1 MRVAGGFTL
10 IEVLVAVLVLAVGL
24 IGGTAMQL
32 HAMRA
37 RQESA
42 LLSTAVQAAA
52 AMAERIRANAGQRSV
67 YLSLDYDAAIE
78 PAPAPPRILCQDTAC
93 APAALAALDVYELK
107 RMVRTSLPA
116 GRARVC
122 RDAHAWHAGRLR
134 WPCSAAPGAPVVVKI
149 GWRGKN
155 PDGTPLADDDSGV
168 VAGVAMAVAGVG
180 P

>member
-1 MRVAGGFTL
+1 M
-10 IEVLVAVLVLAVGL
+10 EVLVAVLVLAVGL

-42 LLSTAVQAAA
+42 LLTTAVQAAA
-52 AMAERIRANAGQRSV
+52 AMAERIRANAGQRAL
-67 YLSLDYDAAIE
+67 YLALDYDAAIE
-78 PAPAPPRILCQDTAC
+78 PSPAPPRSLCQDSTC
-93 APAALAALDVYELK
+93 APAALAALDIYELK
-107 RMVRTSLPA
+107 RMVRASLPA

-122 RDAHAWHAGRLR
+122 RDAHAWQAGRLR
-134 WPCSAAPGAPVVVKI
+134 WPCSAVPGAPIVVKI

-155 PDGTPLADDDSGV
+155 PDGTPQADDDGGFV
-168 VAGVAMAVAGVG
+168 PGVAMTVAGVG

>member
-1 MRVAGGFTL
+1 MRVAAGFTL

-32 HAMRA
+32 HALRA

-52 AMAERIRANAGQRSV
+52 SMAERIRANAGQRSV
-67 YLSLDYDAAIE
+67 YLGLDYDAAIE
-78 PAPAPPRILCQDTAC
+78 PNPVPPRSLCQDAAC

-107 RMVRTSLPA
+107 RMVRASLPA

-122 RDAHAWHAGRLR
+122 RDAQAWHAGRLR
-134 WPCSAAPGAPVVVKI
+134 WPCSDGPGAPVVVKI

-155 PDGTPLADDDSGV
+155 PDGTPQAGDDGGFV
-168 VAGVAMAVAGVG
+168 PGVAITVAGVG

>member
-1 MRVAGGFTL
+1 MRAVAGFTL
-10 IEVLVAVLVLAVGL
+10 IEVLVALLVLAVGL

-42 LLSTAVQAAA
+42 LLSAAVQAAVS
-52 AMAERIRANAGQRSV
+52 MAERIRANPGQAGI
-67 YLSLDYDAAIE
+67 YLDVDYDATAE
-78 PAPAPPRILCQDTAC
+78 PTPAAPPSLCLDSGC
-93 APAALAALDVYELK
+93 DRAALAALDIHELK
-107 RMVRTSLPA
+107 RVVRTALPA

-122 RDAHAWHAGRLR
+122 RDAHMWHAGRLR
-134 WPCSAAPGAPVVVKI
+134 WSCDATPGAPIVVKV

-155 PDGTPLADDDSGV
+155 PDGTPQSDDAGGFV
-168 VAGVAMAVAGVG
+168 PGVAMAVAGVR

>member
-1 MRVAGGFTL
+1 MRIAAGFTL

-52 AMAERIRANAGQRSV
+52 SMAERIRANAGQQAAYV
-67 YLSLDYDAAIE
+67 ALDYDAAIE
-78 PAPAPPRILCQDTAC
+78 PSPAPPRSLCQHAAC

-107 RMVRTSLPA
+107 RMVRASLPA

-155 PDGTPLADDDSGV
+155 PDGTPQADDDSGF
-168 VAGVAMAVAGVG
+168 VAGVAVTVAGVG